1 MLSFAENW
9 RNIKT
14 TGPLGETVT
23 IFMQRIRYK
32 KNMNMMITMAIIMM
46 RRMMAMVMT

>member
-14 TGPLGETVT
+14 TGPLGEAVT
-23 IFMQRIRYK
+23 IIMPRIRYE
-32 KNMNMMITMAIIMM
+32 KNMNMMITMAIIRMM
-46 RRMMAMVMT
+46 RMMAMVMT